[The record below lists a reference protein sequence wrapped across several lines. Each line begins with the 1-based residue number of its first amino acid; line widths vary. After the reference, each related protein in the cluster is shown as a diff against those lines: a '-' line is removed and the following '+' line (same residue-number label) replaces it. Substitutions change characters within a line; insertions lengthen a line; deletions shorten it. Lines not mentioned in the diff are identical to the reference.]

1 MTREFQKRD
10 LNFRASVNDEGIFEG
25 YLSTYD
31 DVDSYRTYFMPGAWD
46 KSIERFNSG
55 EVIPVLWSHDRK
67 MPIGKFTE
75 LKSDDKGLWG
85 RGKLT
90 MEDPQAKIAYAHMKD
105 GSVMGLSV
113 GFELDYDNV
122 IYNRMLDALGIAEAD
137 LFECSV
143 VVFPSNTNAK
153 ITNFKSQNHDH
164 GENKMEGSIAE
175 TIEKMNAAIE
185 NLRTAQTA
193 QTAQNDAEI
202 SKRDAEIASLKTQIA
217 QLSNPITVTAQTED
231 PSKQY
236 EKDFHNYLKTG
247 DALNLR
253 TDPVPPVAGSE
264 GTNANG
270 GFICP
275 DGLDKRVVELLTPRS
290 TIRRNATIIV
300 PAGKK
305 YERPYK
311 KTGITSGWVGETT
324 ARTATDAQTYDMISA
339 EVGEL
344 YAFPQY
350 TQNFLAD
357 TWYNVEQG
365 FARDLAITFADKEE
379 TAFITGDGSNKP
391 KGILGSTTAFGTE
404 DDAHR
409 DWNKLQKVNTGSATG
424 ITLNSLYAIK
434 DSLNYAYRANAKWYM
449 STSTYTALQQA
460 LVDTTQHGIFGR
472 GDVSQDMPETLLGYP
487 IEIDDYMP
495 AVAAN
500 SYPIIFGD
508 MRQGYAILERP
519 GIGVLRDMY
528 SNKPYIGL
536 YSIKR
541 VGGLIQDYR
550 ALKVLC
556 VAA

>member
-1 MTREFQKRD
+1 MAREFQKRD

-31 DVDSYRTYFMPGAWD
+31 DVDSYGTYFMPGAWD

-55 EVIPVLWSHDRK
+55 EVIPVLWSHDRSK
-67 MPIGKFTE
+67 PIGKFTE
-75 LKSDDKGLWG
+75 LKSDEKGLWG

-113 GFELDYDNV
+113 GFEMDYDNV

-137 LFECSV
+137 LYECSV
-143 VVFPSNTNAK
+143 VVFPANTNAK
-153 ITNFKSQNHDH
+153 ITSYKSQNHDH

-185 NLRTAQTA
+185 NLSTA

-202 SKRDAEIASLKTQIA
+202 SKRDAEISELKKQIA
-217 QLSNPITVTAQTED
+217 QLSNPINGTAQAED

-247 DALNLR
+247 NALNLR
-253 TDPVPPVAGSE
+253 NDPVPPVAGSE
-264 GTNANG
+264 GANANG

-379 TAFITGDGSNKP
+379 TAFISGDGSNKP
-391 KGILGSTTAFGTE
+391 KGILGSTTTFGTE

-434 DSLNYAYRANAKWYM
+434 DSLNYAYRSNAKWYM
-449 STSTYTALQQA
+449 STSTYTALQQT
-460 LVDTTQHGIFGR
+460 LVDAERRGIFGR
-472 GDVSQDMPETLLGYP
+472 GDVSQNMPETLLGYP

>member
-1 MTREFQKRD
+1 MAKEFQKRD

-31 DVDSYRTYFMPGAWD
+31 DVDSYGTYFMPGAWD
-46 KSIERFNSG
+46 RSIERFNSG
-55 EVIPVLWSHDRK
+55 EVIPVLWSHDRSK
-67 MPIGKFTE
+67 PIGKFTE

-90 MEDPQAKIAYAHMKD
+90 LEDPQAKIAYAHMKD

-113 GFELDYDNV
+113 GFEMDYDNV
-122 IYNRMLDALGIAEAD
+122 IYNRLLDALGIAEAD

-143 VVFPSNTNAK
+143 VVFPANSNAK

-164 GENKMEGSIAE
+164 GENKMDGSIAE
-175 TIEKMNAAIE
+175 TIEKMNKSIADIRA
-185 NLRTAQTA
+185 A

-217 QLSNPITVTAQTED
+217 QLSNPITGTAQTED
-231 PSKQY
+231 PAKQY
-236 EKDFHNYLKTG
+236 EKNFHNYLKTG
-247 DALNLR
+247 DVLNLR
-253 TDPVPPVAGSE
+253 AAGSE
-264 GTNANG
+264 GTPANG
-270 GFICP
+270 GYICP

-290 TIRRNATIIV
+290 TIRRNATIIQA
-300 PAGKK
+300 AGKN
-305 YERPYK
+305 YQRPYK
-311 KTGITSGWVGETT
+311 KTGISSGWVGETGS
-324 ARTATDAQTYDMISA
+324 RSATDAQEYDVITA
-339 EVGEL
+339 TVGEL

-357 TWYNVEQG
+357 TWYNFEEG
-365 FARDLAITFADKEE
+365 FARDLAISFSDKEE
-379 TAFITGDGSNKP
+379 TAFVSGDGSNKP
-391 KGILGSTTAFGTE
+391 NGILSASRE
-404 DDAHR
+404 AKDDTQR
-409 DWNKLQKVNTGSATG
+409 TWNKLQQVNTESATG

-434 DSLNYAYRANAKWYM
+434 DSLNYAYRSNAKWYM
-449 STSTYTALQQA
+449 STATYTALQQT
-460 LVDTTQHGIFGR
+460 LVDGEHRGIFGR
-472 GDVSQDMPETLLGYP
+472 GDVSQNMPETLLGYP

-500 SYPIIFGD
+500 ACPIVFGD

-536 YSIKR
+536 YTIKR

-556 VAA
+556 VKVTSA

>member
-1 MTREFQKRD
+1 MAREFQKRD

-31 DVDSYRTYFMPGAWD
+31 DVDSYGTYFIPGAWD

-55 EVIPVLWSHDRK
+55 EVIPVLWSHDRSK
-67 MPIGKFTE
+67 PIGKFTE
-75 LKSDDKGLWG
+75 LKSDEKGLWG

-90 MEDPQAKIAYAHMKD
+90 LEDPQAKIAYAHMKD

-113 GFELDYDNV
+113 GFEMDYDNV
-122 IYNRMLDALGIAEAD
+122 IYNRLIDALGIAEAD

-143 VVFPSNTNAK
+143 VVFPANSNAK
-153 ITNFKSQNHDH
+153 ITNYKSQNHDH
-164 GENKMEGSIAE
+164 GEVKMEGSIAE

-185 NLRTAQTA
+185 NLRNA

-202 SKRDAEIASLKTQIA
+202 SKRDTEIADLKKQIA
-217 QLSNPITVTAQTED
+217 QLSNPITGTAQTED

-247 DALNLR
+247 NALNLR
-253 TDPVPPVAGSE
+253 NDPVPPVAGSE

-365 FARDLAITFADKEE
+365 FARDLAISFADKEE
-379 TAFITGDGSNKP
+379 TAFISGDGSNKP

-404 DDAHR
+404 DDTQR

-424 ITLNSLYAIK
+424 ITLNSLYTIK
-434 DSLNYAYRANAKWYM
+434 DSLNYAYRSNAKWYM
-449 STSTYTALQQA
+449 STSTYTALQQT
-460 LVDTTQHGIFGR
+460 LVDAERRGIFGR
-472 GDVSQDMPETLLGYP
+472 GDVSQNMPETLLGYP

>member
-1 MTREFQKRD
+1 MNKEFQKRD
-10 LNFRASVNDEGIFEG
+10 ISFVVSDISENGEFEG
-25 YLSTYD
+25 YISTYY
-31 DVDSYRTYFMPGAWD
+31 DVDSYGTYFLPGAWD

-55 EVIPVLWSHDRK
+55 EVIPVLWSHDRSK
-67 MPIGKFTE
+67 PIGKCTE
-75 LKSDDKGLWG
+75 LRSDEKGLWAH
-85 RGKLT
+85 GKLT
-90 MEDPQAKIAYAHMKD
+90 MEDPQAKCAYAHMKD
-105 GSVMGLSV
+105 ESVLGLSV
-113 GFELDYDNV
+113 GFEMDYDALE
-122 IYNRMLDALGIAEAD
+122 YNQELDAYGIADAD
-137 LFECSV
+137 LMEYSV
-143 VVFPSNTNAK
+143 VVFPANPNAK
-153 ITNFKSQNHDH
+153 ITQVKSSHDH
-164 GENKMEGSIAE
+164 DIGEND
-175 TIEKMNAAIE
+175 MNLKDQIDAMNKAIE
-185 NLRTAQTA
+185 EIRTAA
-193 QTAQNDAEI
+193 NSASDAEI
-202 SKRDAEIASLKTQIA
+202 SKRDAEISALKKQIA
-217 QLSNPITVTAQTED
+217 QLSNPITGTAQTED

-247 DALNLR
+247 NALNLR
-253 TDPVPPVAGSE
+253 DDPVAGSE

-270 GFICP
+270 GYICP
-275 DGLDKRVVELLTPRS
+275 DGIDKRVVELLTPRS

-357 TWYNVEQG
+357 AWYNVEQG
-365 FARDLAITFADKEE
+365 FARDLAISFADKEE
-379 TAFITGDGSNKP
+379 AAFVSGDGSNKP
-391 KGILGSTTAFGTE
+391 NGILTALRE
-404 DDAHR
+404 AKDDTQRA
-409 DWNKLQKVNTGSATG
+409 WNKLQQINTESATG

-434 DSLNYAYRANAKWYM
+434 DSLNYAYRSNAKWYM

-460 LVDTTQHGIFGR
+460 LVDDEKRGIFGR
-472 GDVSQDMPETLLGYP
+472 GDVSQNMPETLLGYP

-500 SYPIIFGD
+500 ACPIIFGD

-541 VGGLIQDYR
+541 VGGLVQDYR

-556 VAA
+556 VAVTSA

>member
-1 MTREFQKRD
+1 MAREFQKRD

-31 DVDSYRTYFMPGAWD
+31 DVDSYGTYFMPGAWD
-46 KSIERFNSG
+46 RSIERFNSG
-55 EVIPVLWSHDRK
+55 EVIPVLWSHDRSK
-67 MPIGKFTE
+67 PIGKFTE

-90 MEDPQAKIAYAHMKD
+90 LEDPQAKIAYAHMKD

-113 GFELDYDNV
+113 GFEMDYDNV
-122 IYNRMLDALGIAEAD
+122 IYNRLLDALGIAEAD

-143 VVFPSNTNAK
+143 VVFPANTNAK

-164 GENKMEGSIAE
+164 GENKMEGSISE

-193 QTAQNDAEI
+193 QNDAEI
-202 SKRDAEIASLKTQIA
+202 SKRDAEISDLKKQIA
-217 QLSNPITVTAQTED
+217 QLSNPITGTAQTED

-247 DALNLR
+247 TALNLR
-253 TDPVPPVAGSE
+253 AAGSE

-270 GFICP
+270 GYVCP
-275 DGLDKRVVELLTPRS
+275 DGIDKRVVELLTPRS
-290 TIRRNATIIV
+290 TIRRNATIIQA
-300 PAGKK
+300 AGKN
-305 YERPYK
+305 YQRPYK
-311 KTGITSGWVGETT
+311 KTGITSGWIGETGS
-324 ARTATDAQTYDMISA
+324 RTATDAQEYDVITA
-339 EVGEL
+339 TVGEL

-357 TWYNVEQG
+357 TWYNFEEG

-379 TAFITGDGSNKP
+379 AAFISGNGTDKP
-391 KGILGSTTAFGTE
+391 NGILSALRE
-404 DDAHR
+404 AKDDTQR
-409 DWNKLQKVNTGSATG
+409 TWNKLQQINTESATG

-449 STSTYTALQQA
+449 STSTYTALQQT
-460 LVDTTQHGIFGR
+460 LIDNEHRGIFGR
-472 GDVSQDMPETLLGYP
+472 GDVSQNMPETLLGYP

-500 SYPIIFGD
+500 ACPIVFGD

-556 VAA
+556 VAVTSA

>member
-31 DVDSYRTYFMPGAWD
+31 DVDSYGTYFIPGAWD

-55 EVIPVLWSHDRK
+55 EVIPVLWSHDRTK
-67 MPIGKFTE
+67 PIGKFTE

-90 MEDPQAKIAYAHMKD
+90 LEDPQAKIAYAHMKD

-113 GFELDYDNV
+113 GFEMDYDNV

-143 VVFPSNTNAK
+143 VVFPANSNAK
-153 ITNFKSQNHDH
+153 ITNYKSQNHDH
-164 GENKMEGSIAE
+164 GEVKMEGSIAE

-193 QTAQNDAEI
+193 QNDAEI
-202 SKRDAEIASLKTQIA
+202 SKRDNEISELKKQIA
-217 QLSNPITVTAQTED
+217 QLSNPITGTAQTED
-231 PSKQY
+231 PKQQY

-247 DALNLR
+247 NALNLR

-290 TIRRNATIIV
+290 TIRRNATIIQA
-300 PAGKK
+300 AGKK

-311 KTGITSGWVGETT
+311 KTGITSGWVGETS

-379 TAFITGDGSNKP
+379 TAFISGDGSNKP
-391 KGILGSTTAFGTE
+391 KGILGSTTTFGTE
-404 DDAHR
+404 DDTQR

-424 ITLNSLYAIK
+424 ITLNSLYKIK

-472 GDVSQDMPETLLGYP
+472 GDVSQNMPETLLGYP

>member
-1 MTREFQKRD
+1 MAKEFQKRD

-31 DVDSYRTYFMPGAWD
+31 DVDSYGTYFMPGAWD

-55 EVIPVLWSHDRK
+55 EVIPVLWSHDRSK
-67 MPIGKFTE
+67 PIGKFTE

-113 GFELDYDNV
+113 GFEMDYDNV
-122 IYNRMLDALGIAEAD
+122 IYNRLLDALGIAEAD

-143 VVFPSNTNAK
+143 VVFPANTNAK

-193 QTAQNDAEI
+193 QNDAEI
-202 SKRDAEIASLKTQIA
+202 SKRDNEISELKKQIA
-217 QLSNPITVTAQTED
+217 QLSNPINGTAQVED

-247 DALNLR
+247 NALNLR
-253 TDPVPPVAGSE
+253 ANGSE
-264 GTNANG
+264 GTPANG
-270 GFICP
+270 GYVCP
-275 DGLDKRVVELLTPRS
+275 DGIDKRVVELLTPRS
-290 TIRRNATIIV
+290 TIRRNATIIQA
-300 PAGKK
+300 AGKN
-305 YERPYK
+305 YQRPYK
-311 KTGITSGWVGETT
+311 KTGITSGWIGETGT
-324 ARTATDAQTYDMISA
+324 RPATDAQEYDVITA
-339 EVGEL
+339 TVGEL

-357 TWYNVEQG
+357 TWYNFEEG
-365 FARDLAITFADKEE
+365 FARDLAITFSDKEE

-391 KGILGSTTAFGTE
+391 KGILGSTTTFST
-404 DDAHR
+404 DDDTQRA
-409 DWNKLQKVNTGSATG
+409 WNELQKVKTGSATG

-460 LVDTTQHGIFGR
+460 LVDGTQHGIFGR
-472 GDVSQDMPETLLGYP
+472 GDVSLNMPETLLGYP
-487 IEIDDYMP
+487 IEIDDYIP
-495 AVAAN
+495 AVAAG

-536 YSIKR
+536 YTIKR

-550 ALKVLC
+550 ALKVLS
-556 VAA
+556 VEA

>member
-1 MTREFQKRD
+1 MSKEFQKRD

-31 DVDSYRTYFMPGAWD
+31 DVDSYGTYFMPGAWNE
-46 KSIERFNSG
+46 SIKRFNSG
-55 EVIPVLWSHDRK
+55 EVIPVLWSHDRTK
-67 MPIGKFTE
+67 PIGKFTE
-75 LKSDDKGLWG
+75 LKSDEKGLWG

-90 MEDPQAKIAYAHMKD
+90 LEDPQAKIAYAHMKD

-113 GFELDYDNV
+113 GFEMDYDNV
-122 IYNRMLDALGIAEAD
+122 IYNRLLDALGIAEAD

-143 VVFPSNTNAK
+143 VVFPANTNAK

-193 QTAQNDAEI
+193 QNDAEI

-217 QLSNPITVTAQTED
+217 QLSNPITGTAQNED

-247 DALNLR
+247 TALNLR
-253 TDPVPPVAGSE
+253 TNGSE
-264 GTNANG
+264 GTPANG
-270 GFICP
+270 GYICP
-275 DGLDKRVVELLTPRS
+275 DGLDKRVVELLAPRS
-290 TIRRNATIIV
+290 TIRRNATIIQ
-300 PAGKK
+300 ASGKK

-311 KTGITSGWVGETT
+311 KTGITSGWVGETGT
-324 ARTATDAQTYDMISA
+324 RNATDAQTYDHITA

-357 TWYNVEQG
+357 TWYNFEEG
-365 FARDLAITFADKEE
+365 FARDLAISFADKEE
-379 TAFITGDGSNKP
+379 TAFISGDGTNKP
-391 KGILGSTTAFGTE
+391 NGILQATLEAK
-404 DDAHR
+404 DDTQR
-409 DWNKLQKVNTGSATG
+409 TWNALQQVNTENATA
-424 ITLNSLYAIK
+424 ITLNSLYKIK
-434 DSLNYAYRANAKWYM
+434 DSLNYAYRSNAKWYM
-449 STSTYTALQQA
+449 STSTYTALQQS
-460 LVDTTQHGIFGR
+460 LIDNTQHGIFGR
-472 GDVSQDMPETLLGYP
+472 GDVSQNMPETLLGYP
-487 IEIDDYMP
+487 IEIDDYIP

-500 SYPIIFGD
+500 SCPIIFGD

-536 YSIKR
+536 YTIKR

-556 VAA
+556 VKVTSA

>member
-1 MTREFQKRD
+1 MNKEFQQRD
-10 LNFRASVNDEGIFEG
+10 ISFVVTDISENGEFEG
-25 YLSTYD
+25 YISTYY
-31 DVDSYRTYFMPGAWD
+31 DVDSYGTYFLPGAWD
-46 KSIERFNSG
+46 RSIERFNAG
-55 EVIPVLWSHDRK
+55 EVIPVLWSHDRTK
-67 MPIGKFTE
+67 PIGKCTE
-75 LKSDDKGLWG
+75 LRSDDKGLWAH
-85 RGKLT
+85 GKLT
-90 MEDPQAKIAYAHMKD
+90 MEDPQAKTAYAHMKD
-105 GSVMGLSV
+105 ESVLGLSV
-113 GFELDYDNV
+113 GFELDYDALE
-122 IYNRMLDALGIAEAD
+122 YNQELDAYGIADAD
-137 LFECSV
+137 LMEYSV
-143 VVFPSNTNAK
+143 VVFPANPNAK
-153 ITNFKSQNHDH
+153 ITQVKSSHDH
-164 GENKMEGSIAE
+164 DIGEND
-175 TIEKMNAAIE
+175 MNLKDQIDAMNKAIE
-185 NLRTAQTA
+185 EIRTAA
-193 QTAQNDAEI
+193 NSASDAEI

-217 QLSNPITVTAQTED
+217 QLSNPITGTAQTED

-247 DALNLR
+247 NALNLR
-253 TDPVPPVAGSE
+253 AAGSE

-270 GFICP
+270 GYICP

-290 TIRRNATIIV
+290 TIRRNATIIQA
-300 PAGKK
+300 AGKK

-357 TWYNVEQG
+357 TWYNFEEG
-365 FARDLAITFADKEE
+365 FARDLAISFADKEE

-391 KGILGSTTAFGTE
+391 KGILGSTTTFGTE
-404 DDAHR
+404 DDTQR
-409 DWNKLQKVNTGSATG
+409 DWNKLQKINTESATG
-424 ITLNSLYAIK
+424 ITLNSLYKIK

-449 STSTYTALQQA
+449 STSTYTALQQT
-460 LVDTTQHGIFGR
+460 LVDNTLKGIFGR
-472 GDVSQDMPETLLGYP
+472 GDVSLNMPETLLGYP

>member
-1 MTREFQKRD
+1 MNKEFQQRD
-10 LNFRASVNDEGIFEG
+10 ISFVVTDISENGEFEG
-25 YLSTYD
+25 YISTYY
-31 DVDSYRTYFMPGAWD
+31 DVDSYGTYFLPGAWD
-46 KSIERFNSG
+46 RSIERFNAG
-55 EVIPVLWSHDRK
+55 EVIPVLWSHDRTK
-67 MPIGKFTE
+67 PIGKCTE
-75 LKSDDKGLWG
+75 LRSDDKGLWAH
-85 RGKLT
+85 GKLT
-90 MEDPQAKIAYAHMKD
+90 MEDPQAKTAYAHMKD
-105 GSVMGLSV
+105 ESVLGLSV
-113 GFELDYDNV
+113 GFELDYDALE
-122 IYNRMLDALGIAEAD
+122 YNQELDAYGIADAD
-137 LFECSV
+137 LMEYSV
-143 VVFPSNTNAK
+143 VVFPANPNAK
-153 ITNFKSQNHDH
+153 ITQVKSSHDH
-164 GENKMEGSIAE
+164 DIGEND
-175 TIEKMNAAIE
+175 MNLKDQIDAMNKAIE
-185 NLRTAQTA
+185 EIRTAA
-193 QTAQNDAEI
+193 NSASDAEI

-217 QLSNPITVTAQTED
+217 QLSNPITGTAQTED
-231 PSKQY
+231 PKMQY

-247 DALNLR
+247 NALNLR
-253 TDPVPPVAGSE
+253 NDPVAGSE

-270 GFICP
+270 GYVCP

-365 FARDLAITFADKEE
+365 FARDLAISFADKEE
-379 TAFITGDGSNKP
+379 AAFVSGDGSNKP
-391 KGILGSTTAFGTE
+391 NGILAALRE
-404 DDAHR
+404 AKDDTQR
-409 DWNKLQKVNTGSATG
+409 TWNKLQQINTESATG

-434 DSLNYAYRANAKWYM
+434 DSLNYAYRSNAKWYM
-449 STSTYTALQQA
+449 STSTYTALQQT
-460 LVDTTQHGIFGR
+460 LVDGEHRGIFGR
-472 GDVSQDMPETLLGYP
+472 GDVSQNMPETLLGYP

-500 SYPIIFGD
+500 ACPIVFGD

-556 VAA
+556 VAVTSA

>member
-1 MTREFQKRD
+1 MNKEFQQRD
-10 LNFRASVNDEGIFEG
+10 ISFVVTDISENGEFEG
-25 YLSTYD
+25 YISTYY
-31 DVDSYRTYFMPGAWD
+31 DVDSYGTYFLPGAWD
-46 KSIERFNSG
+46 RSIERFNAG
-55 EVIPVLWSHDRK
+55 EVIPVLWSHDRTK
-67 MPIGKFTE
+67 PIGKCTE
-75 LKSDDKGLWG
+75 LRSDDKGLWAH
-85 RGKLT
+85 GKLT
-90 MEDPQAKIAYAHMKD
+90 MEDPQAKTAYAHMKD
-105 GSVMGLSV
+105 ESVLGLSV
-113 GFELDYDNV
+113 GFELDYDALE
-122 IYNRMLDALGIAEAD
+122 YNQELDAYGIADAD
-137 LFECSV
+137 LMEYSV
-143 VVFPSNTNAK
+143 VVFPANPNAK
-153 ITNFKSQNHDH
+153 ITQVKSSHDH
-164 GENKMEGSIAE
+164 DIGEND
-175 TIEKMNAAIE
+175 MNLKDQIDAMNKAIE
-185 NLRTAQTA
+185 EIRTAA
-193 QTAQNDAEI
+193 NSASDAEI

-217 QLSNPITVTAQTED
+217 QLSNPITGTAQTED

-236 EKDFHNYLKTG
+236 EKNFHNYLKTG
-247 DALNLR
+247 NALNLR
-253 TDPVPPVAGSE
+253 AAGSE

-270 GFICP
+270 GYICP

-290 TIRRNATIIV
+290 TIRRNATIIQA
-300 PAGKK
+300 AGKK

-357 TWYNVEQG
+357 TWYNFEEG
-365 FARDLAITFADKEE
+365 FARDLAISFADKEE

-391 KGILGSTTAFGTE
+391 KGILGSTTTFGTE
-404 DDAHR
+404 DDTQR
-409 DWNKLQKVNTGSATG
+409 DWNKLQKINTESATG
-424 ITLNSLYAIK
+424 ITLNSLYKIK

-472 GDVSQDMPETLLGYP
+472 GDVSQNMPETLLGYP

-495 AVAAN
+495 GVAAN
-500 SYPIIFGD
+500 ACPIVFGD

-550 ALKVLC
+550 ALKVLS
-556 VAA
+556 VEA